1 LIAINLLYPAWIVLI
16 PFSSK
21 VLGDH
26 GGQTA
31 SIVLYAANLSG
42 VTWSEC

>member
-1 LIAINLLYPAWIVLI
+1 LAWIVLI
-16 PFSSK
+16 PFSSQ

-31 SIVLYAANLSG
+31 SAVLYAANLSG
-42 VTWSEC
+42 SPWLAC